1 MKTNV
6 VSQPPVGVLGF
17 QTIFKTS
24 GYDNFVIT
32 PMICLERIIWLN
44 YYNFG
49 RFAVSAGICRSMIWL
64 FKINWIEMKIVFR
77 VMRKAVII

>member
-32 PMICLERIIWLN
+32 PMICLKRIIWLN
-44 YYNFG
+44 YTFG
-49 RFAVSAGICRSMIWL
+49 STAGSL
-64 FKINWIEMKIVFR
+64 FPPAFVEV
-77 VMRKAVII
+77 